1 MAEVYWIRSI
11 SHTDIFSQGYVGVT
25 TKTALERFNQHI
37 KTARVPSSKKS
48 IIHKVIKSY
57 GTENL
62 VVETVCI
69 CEESYAYDLEFKLR
83 PKEFIGWNQ
92 IVGGTKPPSN
102 LGKSMSDS
110 AKAKIS
116 LANSGPA
123 SPAKLEALL
132 KNSKFKTGY
141 LRDEASKKKHSETL
155 AANRPWNNPAA
166 NKSFWANAEKFYQ
179 DFCVGLTIVDVQ
191 SKYNLTRNNLKTM
204 FKHFKLG
211 WNPTEDQKWLEDFKE
226 NT

>member
-1 MAEVYWIRSI
+1 MAEVYWIHSLT
-11 SHTDIFSQGYVGVT
+11 HTDMFSQGYIGVT

-57 GTENL
+57 GAENL

-69 CEESYAYDLEFKLR
+69 CEEAYAYDLEFKLR
-83 PKEFIGWNQ
+83 PREFIGWNQ

-102 LGKSMSDS
+102 LGKKMPDS
-110 AKAKIS
+110 VKAKIS

-132 KNSKFKTGY
+132 KNSKFKIGY
-141 LRDEASKKKHSETL
+141 SRDESSRKKHSETL

-166 NKSFWANAEKFYQ
+166 NKGFWVNAGKFYQ
-179 DFCVGLTIVDVQ
+179 DFVEGLTIVEVQ
-191 SKYNLTRNNLKTM
+191 AKYNLTRNSLKTI
-204 FKHFKLG
+204 FKHFRLG
-211 WNPTEDQKWLEDFKE
+211 WNPLEDDKWLKEFKE
-226 NT
+226 N